1 MKVKIMADQVTV
13 NAACLV
19 DIRFADEDQ
28 DVKFNLVTPQGFNA
42 FHYSSVRWF
51 GVGVLAMSIMEFRR
65 PIQAAAY

>member
-1 MKVKIMADQVTV
+1 MVDKVTV

-28 DVKFNLVTPQGFNA
+28 DVKLNLVTPQGFNA
-42 FHYSSVRWF
+42 FHYSNVRWF
-51 GVGVLAMSIMEFRR
+51 GVGVLAILIMELRR